1 MKNTNRDTRKVN
13 NDDDDNN
20 NDKIKL
26 ITKKDAEVVLFW
38 HYALAMTLFST

>member
-13 NDDDDNN
+13 NDDDNN

-26 ITKKDAEVVLFW
+26 ITKKDAEVVLF
-38 HYALAMTLFST
+38 